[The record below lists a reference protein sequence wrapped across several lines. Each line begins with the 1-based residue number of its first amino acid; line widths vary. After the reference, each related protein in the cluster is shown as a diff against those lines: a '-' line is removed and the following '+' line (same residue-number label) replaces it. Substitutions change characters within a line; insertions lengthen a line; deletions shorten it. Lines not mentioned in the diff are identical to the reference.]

1 MKTDNKMKTY
11 EPTNEG
17 NPHSFAGYYAIEAN
31 TDHSLLAKYLV
42 DATEGAVYSK
52 PADKIAQAIKIMATA
67 LNDLVGWRLGYIAK
81 HMPEILKLAQLYPDV
96 YGSPNRNLLGD
107 VKRGFIADGM
117 LEESYTNTVKKLESY
132 RTSPPVIFKGEAN
145 ANK

>member
-1 MKTDNKMKTY
+1 
-11 EPTNEG
+11 
-17 NPHSFAGYYAIEAN
+17 
-31 TDHSLLAKYLV
+31 
-42 DATEGAVYSK
+42 
-52 PADKIAQAIKIMATA
+52 
-67 LNDLVGWRLGYIAK
+67 
-81 HMPEILKLAQLYPDV
+81 MPEILKLAQLYPDV